1 MEETKARR
9 AAEALLSEHKTG
21 VQFKTLDPGTGLAS
35 MPDAYDIQDKY
46 VDLLRAEHGAA
57 IGYKV
62 GLYVEDH
69 ADLLRDRS
77 SDRRRRTGEAQASI
91 RRHHPPRR
99 LRAARPRIRDRGAH
113 QVGHPGDS
121 DDACGGRAAY
131 RRAFVLPSRSWTI
144 ARRITANST

>member
-62 GLYVEDH
+62 GLTSKTMQTFCGIDH
-69 ADLLRDRS
+69 PIGGVVLAKRKHQS
-77 SDRRRRTGEAQASI
+77 GATI
-91 RRHHPPRR
+91 RRADYGR
-99 LRAARPRIRDRGAH
+99 
-113 QVGHPGDS
+113 PGDS

-131 RRAFVLPSRSWTI
+131 RGRLCCHRDRRRSRGGLQPT
-144 ARRITANST
+144 RREVAGRG